1 MKRVLSIHNCAWCRS
16 QHKVISEVNFSHR
29 VIIINVNAANNK
41 MLSHL
46 WKIVFFIQ
54 PDGNFITV
62 EHLFSSS
69 RPFEKILIIYYFPL
83 LMVVL
88 IICSDSF
95 LGASFNFSFSA
106 SFSAFF
112 FSYSSCLQFSSC
124 ARTNIFT
131 KLSRV
136 DTTIEGEGKITK
148 VAMVSLVK

>member
-1 MKRVLSIHNCAWCRS
+1 MS
-16 QHKVISEVNFSHR
+16 
-29 VIIINVNAANNK
+29 
-41 MLSHL
+41 MLPTT
-46 WKIVFFIQ
+46 KCFYTC
-54 PDGNFITV
+54 GK
-62 EHLFSSS
+62 LFSSS
-69 RPFEKILIIYYFPL
+69 NQTATLSPWNIFLAARGVLKKNLIIYYFPL

-136 DTTIEGEGKITK
+136 DTTIDGGGGNHKGCYGEFSEIMLFST
-148 VAMVSLVK
+148 L